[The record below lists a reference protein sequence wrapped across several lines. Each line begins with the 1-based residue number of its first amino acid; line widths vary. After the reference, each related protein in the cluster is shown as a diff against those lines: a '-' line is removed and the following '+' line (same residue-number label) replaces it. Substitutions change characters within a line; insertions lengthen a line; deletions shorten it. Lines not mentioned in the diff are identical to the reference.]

1 MIKFRNVNFM
11 LTILLILSVVSN
23 IISCTGCGKS
33 SRTFFEI
40 HFLIK
45 TIKFRISLKYLKLEE
60 KTISKSPRKTIVELH
75 KTGMNTAEIVRIT
88 GYKKMTVYD
97 AVKRYQVTA

>member
-1 MIKFRNVNFM
+1 M
-11 LTILLILSVVSN
+11 
-23 IISCTGCGKS
+23 
-33 SRTFFEI
+33 
-40 HFLIK
+40 
-45 TIKFRISLKYLKLEE
+45 
-60 KTISKSPRKTIVELH
+60 SKSPRKTIVELH